1 MKILIVSQHF
11 YPEPFRINDIAVSL
25 VQMGHEV
32 SVVTGLPNYPSG
44 KIPLEY
50 RSRKLRSEV
59 YQGVKIERTW
69 IIERGSNLLGMALN
83 YVSFGINASIKVFF
97 LKNRYDLIFVFQT
110 SPISMALPA
119 IVAKYKQ
126 KIPMVI
132 HCLDQ
137 WPISVTTG
145 PIPEKSLLY
154 RALFHFSRWI
164 YSQADLITL
173 SSQSFKEYF
182 KLILNL
188 PDSKGLL
195 YWPSYAEDLY
205 AIKEH
210 ESNKFF
216 DLVFAGNIGPA
227 QNVEMIIEAANSLK
241 DYTSIRFHI
250 VGDGLSLERCKIL
263 VNDYKLSNII
273 FHGSYPV
280 DQMPRF
286 YHLADA
292 FLITMVDHYV
302 INNTLPAKLQSYLL
316 AGKPILAAI
325 NGEVRRVVEEAQAG
339 LVVSSND
346 LDGFVESIRFA
357 SENPQLCHDWARNGL
372 NYYHS
377 HFDKT
382 KLLSKIISIF
392 ELLIERNEHASH

>member
-25 VQMGHEV
+25 VQLGHDV
-32 SVVTGLPNYPSG
+32 SVLTGLPNYPSG
-44 KIPLEY
+44 KIPMEY
-50 RSRKLRSEV
+50 RSGKLRTET
-59 YQGVKIERTW
+59 YQGVEINRTW
-69 IIERGSNLLGMALN
+69 IVERGSNLLGMALN
-83 YVSFGINASIKVFF
+83 YVSFGINASIKILFS
-97 LKNRYDLIFVFQT
+97 KKKYDLVFVFQT

-154 RALFHFSRWI
+154 RVLFHFSRWI
-164 YSQADLITL
+164 YNQADVITL
-173 SSQSFKEYF
+173 SSQSFKDYF
-182 KLILNL
+182 KQALDL
-188 PDSKGLL
+188 PESKGFL

-210 ESNKFF
+210 ESNEFF

-227 QNVEMIIEAANSLK
+227 QNVEMIIEAAHLLK
-241 DYTSIRFHI
+241 NYASIRFHI
-250 VGDGLSLERCKIL
+250 VGDGLSFEKCKNIAKE
-263 VNDYKLSNII
+263 YHLSNVV
-273 FHGSYPV
+273 FHGSYPI
-280 DQMPRF
+280 DEMPRF

-292 FLITMVDHYV
+292 FLITMVDHSV

-357 SENPQLCHDWARNGL
+357 SENPQLCHDWAENGL

-377 HFDKT
+377 HFDKA
-382 KLLSKIISIF
+382 KLLSKLVSIF
-392 ELLIERNEHASH
+392 ELLIERNKHASH